1 MKKPQKAIH
10 DRAMGGGGYFK
21 ISKGLILIISTLLI
35 TLTACQNSGPII
47 PPGVLFPPHDQGAE
61 LTLKEAAKAVDTG
74 KILVDAVNKAPG
86 TDVEYYDSDP
96 RLTTA
101 AFHKM
106 SVLAD
111 SGQDTAKQIWILVT
125 FTGGYNNG
133 SCYINSGSI
142 LYTLLNVTTS
152 SGGTT
157 NSNVAYTAEASGLSV
172 TTDGTRNTVVM
183 DASELAGEVPEI
195 SVSESNDGNVSV
207 SIDESVTVE
216 SSDTKGIFS
225 SGNETVSAAETTGAV
240 DKGDGTTPEK
250 AYEIST
256 AEQLIGLPSLVRDD
270 GQKVYVTITDD
281 ITFPSEYY
289 VDAIANMVISGAG
302 DGIRITFDG
311 SDVNGNMFTEI
322 ADTEISNITLDVG
335 IIKKGLITKTVGDVK
350 LSDIIVE
357 GDFAITSNNTSVFVA
372 RACPAEDKDGNLTF
386 ERCINKVNFSD
397 AGSHYGAPFVGFS
410 IEESGFHVNFIF
422 DECANEG
429 DLFWGQWVS
438 ILIGNVYNGATP
450 GTVTIKTGFE
460 NSGTIS
466 SFGNIAICS
475 ANNTTVENA
484 LIGKDLVDGFNNN
497 IEKLSNTGI
506 SLAVAEGNKLKFT
519 VTNETIECV
528 RLIGNVRV
536 GYLQDGVEKEHYAS
550 YSIPLA
556 EVKKA
561 ADFEFDRPKSLEVIG
576 STLYTGEAENRSLVE
591 YNGSKYWYVE
601 PYREE
606 FESKPG
612 TIDSDG
618 IAGFDS
624 YVAIGIDANGKSI
637 SRVTVTIPDQV

>member
-1 MKKPQKAIH
+1 M
-10 DRAMGGGGYFK
+10 
-21 ISKGLILIISTLLI
+21 
-35 TLTACQNSGPII
+35 
-47 PPGVLFPPHDQGAE
+47 LFPPHDQGTE

-74 KILVDAVNKAPG
+74 KILVDAVNMAPG

-111 SGQDTAKQIWILVT
+111 SGQDTAKQIWVLVT

-152 SGGTT
+152 LDGTT
-157 NSNVAYTAEASGLSV
+157 NNNVAYTAEASSLSV
-172 TTDGTRNTVVM
+172 TTEGTRNAVVM

-207 SIDESVTVE
+207 SIDESVTVK
-216 SSDTKGIFS
+216 SSDTDGIFS

-256 AEQLIGLPSLVRDD
+256 AEQLVGLPSLVRDD

-311 SDVNGNMFTEI
+311 SNVKNNMFTEI
-322 ADTEISNITLDVG
+322 ANTEISNITLDIG

-350 LSDIIVE
+350 LSDIIIE

-372 RACPAEDKDGNLTF
+372 RAYPAEDKDGNLTF
-386 ERCINKVNFSD
+386 ERCVNKVNFSD
-397 AGSHYGAPFVGFS
+397 AGSNYGAPFVGFS

-422 DECANEG
+422 DDCANEG

-450 GTVTIKTGFE
+450 GTVTIKTGFK

-484 LIGKDLVDGFNNN
+484 LIGKELVDGFDNN

-506 SLAVAEGNKLKFT
+506 SLAAAEGNKLKFT
-519 VTNETIECV
+519 VTNETIESV

-550 YSIPLA
+550 YSIPLV

-561 ADFEFDRPKSLEVIG
+561 EAFEFDRPESLEVIG
-576 STLYTGEAENRSLVE
+576 STLYTG
-591 YNGSKYWYVE
+591 
-601 PYREE
+601 
-606 FESKPG
+606 
-612 TIDSDG
+612 
-618 IAGFDS
+618 
-624 YVAIGIDANGKSI
+624 
-637 SRVTVTIPDQV
+637 